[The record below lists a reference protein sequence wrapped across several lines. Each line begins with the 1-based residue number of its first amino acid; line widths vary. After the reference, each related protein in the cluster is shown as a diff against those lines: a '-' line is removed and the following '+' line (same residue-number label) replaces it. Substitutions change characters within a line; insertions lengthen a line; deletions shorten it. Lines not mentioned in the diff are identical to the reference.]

1 MKKEITCIGC
11 PMGCQITAILENG
24 QIVELAG
31 YTCPRG
37 ETYARKECT
46 APERTIT
53 TLMVV
58 PGVALP
64 ICVKTAGSVPK
75 ARIADCLKAIHAT
88 VPALPVQEGQVLL
101 ANVCGTGVDVVATR
115 SVTQ

>member
-11 PMGCQITAILENG
+11 PMGCQITAILEDDR
-24 QIVELAG
+24 IVELAG

-37 ETYARKECT
+37 EIYARKECT
-46 APERTIT
+46 TPERTIT

-58 PGVALP
+58 PGVTMP
-64 ICVKTAGSVPK
+64 VCVKTAGSVPK
-75 ARIADCLKAIHAT
+75 ARIAECLKAIHAT
-88 VPALPVQEGQVLL
+88 VPALPVKEGQVLL

-115 SVTQ
+115 SVSQ